1 MGQQQSSQFQDYFSE
16 IISDEPI
23 ATLLSEEIHTLTY
36 EKFLTI
42 LGELNQLSKQRL
54 DSEGKQLIFA
64 VKKGTDSTVFWKAT
78 VQIACVKIDS
88 STQKVSTYRLLNLY
102 EFLKVFKTLKCQSS
116 AEEQSRSGSSQEVT
130 VSQVLNSIDKHSVDN
145 TKECCICLERKHEV
159 ILPCMH
165 SFCLTCFEEW
175 NACHDTCPICRAKLE
190 SPDDTWVIS
199 EVPEAEEISKEIKSN
214 LMELAEDRD
223 SQCVPS

>member
-1 MGQQQSSQFQDYFSE
+1 MGQQSSQFHEYFND
-16 IISDEPI
+16 IITDEPVL
-23 ATLLSEEIHTLTY
+23 TLLSEEIHTLSY

-54 DSEGKQLIFA
+54 DSEGKQLVFA

-88 STQKVSTYRLLNLY
+88 NTQKVSTYRLLNLY

-116 AEEQSRSGSSQEVT
+116 AEEQSRNGMS
-130 VSQVLNSIDKHSVDN
+130 VSQVVHDITDSPAEN

-165 SFCLTCFEEW
+165 SYCLPCIEEW
-175 NACHDTCPICRAKLE
+175 NATHDTCPICREKLE
-190 SPDDTWVIS
+190 STDDTWVIS
-199 EVPEAEEISKEIKSN
+199 EVPEAEEISKEIKSS
-214 LMELAEDRD
+214 LMELAEDKE
-223 SQCVPS
+223 SPCLPS

>member
-1 MGQQQSSQFQDYFSE
+1 
-16 IISDEPI
+16 
-23 ATLLSEEIHTLTY
+23 
-36 EKFLTI
+36 
-42 LGELNQLSKQRL
+42 
-54 DSEGKQLIFA
+54 LIFA

-116 AEEQSRSGSSQEVT
+116 AEEQSRRYNSYIFFFIDGTLSFTSFVTFSGSSQEVI

-165 SFCLTCFEEW
+165 SFCLTCIEEW
-175 NACHDTCPICRAKLE
+175 YF
-190 SPDDTWVIS
+190 
-199 EVPEAEEISKEIKSN
+199 SN
-214 LMELAEDRD
+214 LTGIG
-223 SQCVPS
+223 

>member
-1 MGQQQSSQFQDYFSE
+1 MGSQQSSQFQDYFSE

-23 ATLLSEEIHTLTY
+23 LTLLTEEIHTLTY

-54 DSEGKQLIFA
+54 DSEGKQLVFA

-116 AEEQSRSGSSQEVT
+116 AEEQSRSGVKQQIT
-130 VSQVLNSIDKHSVDN
+130 VSQVLNNISDHPTEN

-165 SFCLTCFEEW
+165 SYCLPCIEEW
-175 NACHDTCPICRAKLE
+175 NASHNTCPICREKLE
-190 SPDDTWVIS
+190 STDDTWVIS

-214 LMELAEDRD
+214 LMELAEEKQ
-223 SQCVPS
+223 SPCLPS

>member
-1 MGQQQSSQFQDYFSE
+1 MGQQSSQFQEYFND
-16 IISDEPI
+16 IVSDEPI
-23 ATLLSEEIHTLTY
+23 LTLLSEEIHTLSY

-54 DSEGKQLIFA
+54 DSEGKQLVFA

-88 STQKVSTYRLLNLY
+88 NTQKVHTYRLLNLY

-116 AEEQSRSGSSQEVT
+116 AEEQSRSGMS
-130 VSQVLNSIDKHSVDN
+130 VSQVVNNIKDNPADN

-165 SFCLTCFEEW
+165 SYCLPCIEEW
-175 NACHDTCPICRAKLE
+175 NANHDTCPICREKLE
-190 SPDDTWVIS
+190 STDDTWVIS
-199 EVPEAEEISKEIKSN
+199 EVPEAEEISKEIKSS
-214 LMELAEDRD
+214 LMELAEDKE
-223 SQCVPS
+223 SPCLPS